1 MSATAD
7 LSPTVV
13 NLKAARGDT
22 WRLRLRFYDAN
33 PDGTPNLDA
42 PTDLSGADYTAQVRV
57 RDTGALFAA
66 ATVDDLEAAT
76 GQLDVVVAYDDTTTA
91 PLGKS
96 LAYDVQQDTGTERHT
111 IVTGTVR
118 VVADW
123 TQD

>member
-22 WRLRLRFYDAN
+22 WRLLFTFYEAN
-33 PDGTPNLDA
+33 PDGTPDTTS
-42 PTDLSGADYTAQVRV
+42 PVDLSGATYSAQLRH
-57 RDTGALFAA
+57 RDTGALFCT
-66 ATVDDLEAAT
+66 ATVDDLEAAA
-76 GQLDVVVAYDDTTTA
+76 GQLALVVAYDDTTDA

-96 LAYDVQQDTGTERHT
+96 LAYDLQQDTGTERHT
-111 IVTGTVR
+111 LVSGTVR

-123 TQD
+123 TE